1 VTATIRVLHVDDDT
15 EFASLAAASL
25 EAENEALAVESEPD
39 AERALERL
47 DGDAEV
53 FDCVV
58 SDYEMPQVSG
68 LEFLRAV
75 RDVDDTMPVIFFT
88 GHGSEAVASDAIS
101 AGVTDYIQ
109 KRGYEQYTLLANRIV
124 NYVEKR
130 RAEEERLRGYEA
142 IERAREGISILDAG
156 GRYVYTNE
164 AFADLVGYDRDELLG
179 QHWELL
185 YRAEDRQRVYDEQLP
200 AAANGGWTGQ
210 TVYRRKDGDLVL
222 TNHSLSYTE
231 DGELV
236 SVAQD
241 ITDDE
246 RRRQELLEAK
256 RFESLVTAV
265 TEYAVFMLDTEGEIV
280 TWNEG
285 AADIGGY
292 SEREALGEHVS
303 LLYTPEDVAEG
314 LPEHLLA
321 QALEAG
327 GVEDEG
333 WRVRRDGQRYWA
345 HVVITPVFDD
355 DGTHQGFALVTR
367 DMTERRARENEL
379 EAQRASLAA
388 ANRMNEVLRDILRR
402 IVHDS
407 SRRDI
412 EQDVCDRLTGDGPYL
427 FAASVDCTRDG
438 GFDVRLASGL
448 AADAAAYVFEHVTS
462 RGSIE
467 RAYEAGT
474 VEVQHVDSE
483 AVGLDHDIATAI
495 RSVVCV
501 PLTYRDTTYG
511 LVLLC
516 STTANGL
523 TDDER
528 GALAGIGTAA
538 GYGIHAVETEH
549 LLQADGVVEL
559 VLETTDPDD
568 PLVELGSGGGTAMLD
583 RLVPIDDRQ
592 YLVYVTLDGVA
603 PMDRVAALA
612 PNPAV
617 EEVTVVHDRKD
628 EGGVIALTVTDV
640 LVSYLA
646 SMGTKVHTMEASD
659 GRLRV
664 MVDVSPNADVGRL
677 LDEVRAAFPDCGL
690 VSKRQ
695 VARPV
700 KRTQAVAETVESR
713 LTQRQLSALQAA
725 YHGGY
730 FERPRRQTAED
741 VAATMGI
748 SASTFHQHLR
758 IALETVLTEL
768 FD

>member
-1 VTATIRVLHVDDDT
+1 MTAPIRVLHVDDDQ

-25 EAENEALAVESEPD
+25 EAEEETLAVESEPD
-39 AERALERL
+39 AEWALQRL
-47 DGDAEV
+47 DGGE

-58 SDYEMPQVSG
+58 SDYEMPQMSG

-75 RDVDDTMPVIFFT
+75 RELDDTMPVIFFT
-88 GHGSEAVASDAIS
+88 GHGSEEVASEAIS

-124 NYVEKR
+124 NYVERR

-142 IERAREGISILDAG
+142 IERAREGISILDES
-156 GRYVYTNE
+156 GRFVYTNE
-164 AFADLVGYDRDELLG
+164 AFASLVGYDREELLG
-179 QHWELL
+179 SHWERL
-185 YRAEDRQRVYDEQLP
+185 YREEDRQQVYDEQLP
-200 AAANGGWTGQ
+200 AAADGGWTGQ
-210 TVYRRKDGDLVL
+210 TVYQRKDGDLVL
-222 TNHSLSYTE
+222 ANHSLSYTE
-231 DGELV
+231 DGELI

-246 RRRQELLEAK
+246 RRRKELLEAK

-265 TEYAVFMLDTEGEIV
+265 TEYAVFMLDTDGDIV

-285 AADIGGY
+285 AEAIEGY
-292 SEREALGEHVS
+292 TEREALGEHVS
-303 LLYTPEDVAEG
+303 LFYTPEDVAAG
-314 LPEHLLA
+314 VPERLLDE
-321 QALEAG
+321 ALESG
-327 GVEDEG
+327 DVEEEG
-333 WRVRRDGQRYWA
+333 WRVRRDGQRFWA
-345 HVVITPVFDD
+345 HVVVTPVFDD
-355 DGTHQGFALVTR
+355 DGTHQGFAFVTR

-427 FAASVDCTRDG
+427 FAASVDCTDDE

-448 AADAAAYVFEHVTS
+448 GADAAGYVFEHVTS
-462 RGSIE
+462 RDVAR
-467 RAYEAGT
+467 RACEQRS
-474 VEVQHVDSE
+474 VEVQHVDSA
-483 AVGLDHDIATAI
+483 AVDLDHDIATAI

-501 PLTYRDTTYG
+501 PLTYRETTYS

-516 STTANGL
+516 STTASGL

-528 GALAGIGTAA
+528 GALADIGTAA

-568 PLVELGSGGGTAMLD
+568 PLVELGNGEGTARLD
-583 RLVPIDDRQ
+583 RLVPLDEQQ
-592 YLVYVTLDGVA
+592 YLVYVTLEGTA
-603 PMDRVAALA
+603 PTDRVAAVA

-617 EEVTVVHDRKD
+617 EEVTVVHDHGE
-628 EGGVIALTVTDV
+628 EGGVVALTVTDA
-640 LVSYLA
+640 LVSDLA
-646 SMGTKVHTMEASD
+646 SRGTKVHTMKASD

-677 LDEVRAAFPDCGL
+677 LDGVRSAFPDSGL

-700 KRTQAVAETVESR
+700 KRTRAVAETVESR

-741 VAATMGI
+741 VAETMGI